1 MSLPL
6 DLEKLIIS
14 YTDPEIYKFMM
25 ILNPKNYFLSGF
37 YQMIKEYSWIITGK
51 IILNYQNQMDKL
63 NLKIQKLRSMTAS
76 YEQQMYIESL
86 KKEHQRIINNISY
99 RIIKKLQ
106 DWELIK
112 IYNLK
117 NIQLDQHLN
126 FKVQIIEDIQNYAEL
141 LYTNEIVE
149 YQKIIGQIGY
159 IFVHNATLKF
169 KLQYDYINPSITISN
184 TNQLWRLLKIILFEK
199 IKF

>member
-25 ILNPKNYFLSGF
+25 ILNPKNYLLSGF

-112 IYNLK
+112 IYESE
-117 NIQLDQHLN
+117 NIQLDQHSK
-126 FKVQIIEDIQNYAEL
+126 FKVQIIENIENYADL
-141 LYTNEIVE
+141 LNKNQIVE
-149 YQKIIGQIGY
+149 YQKNIGKIGY
-159 IFVHNATLKF
+159 IFVKNNTLKF
-169 KLQYDYINPSITISN
+169 KLQRDYDNPSATISN
-184 TNQLWRLLKIILFEK
+184 TNELWRSLKIILSDK
-199 IKF
+199 IVI

>member
-25 ILNPKNYFLSGF
+25 ILNPKNYLLSGF

-86 KKEHQRIINNISY
+86 KKEHQKIINNISCK
-99 RIIKKLQ
+99 IIKKLQ

-112 IYNLK
+112 IYDLE

-141 LYTNEIVE
+141 LYKNQIVE
-149 YQKIIGQIGY
+149 YQKIIGKIGY
-159 IFVHNATLKF
+159 IFVHNNTLRF
-169 KLQYDYINPSITISN
+169 KLQYNYTNPSITISN
-184 TNQLWRLLKIILFEK
+184 TNQLWRLLNNLLFDKIMI
-199 IKF
+199 